1 MKHRKSI
8 TRRTLV
14 AGCGVL
20 ALGLGACAAA
30 SSPAAQPSHRV
41 SAAQLERVL
50 EQRFPR
56 RFAVK
61 GLLDID
67 LLVPRLRFLSEQ
79 NRLGAELPI
88 EASGP
93 ALRRRYSGSVDLDF
107 VLRYEASDQSIRAH
121 QIRLNA
127 VRVEGLNRDAANL
140 LEAYV
145 GQFSRQA
152 LGEVVL
158 HQLRPQD
165 LALAT
170 TMGLEPGAISVTPEG
185 LVIAFVPQR

>member
-1 MKHRKSI
+1 
-8 TRRTLV
+8 L
-14 AGCGVL
+14 CDE
-20 ALGLGACAAA
+20 
-30 SSPAAQPSHRV
+30 AQEV
-41 SAAQLERVL
+41 
-50 EQRFPR
+50 
-56 RFAVK
+56 
-61 GLLDID
+61 D
-67 LLVPRLRFLSEQ
+67 LQVPRLRFLSEQ
-79 NRLGAELPI
+79 NRLGCELPI

-93 ALRRRYSGSVDLDF
+93 ALRRRYSGNVGLDF
-107 VLRYEASDQSIRAH
+107 ALRYEASDQSIRAH

-145 GQFSRQA
+145 GQFSQQA

-170 TMGLEPGAISVTPEG
+170 TMGLEPGAITVTPEG